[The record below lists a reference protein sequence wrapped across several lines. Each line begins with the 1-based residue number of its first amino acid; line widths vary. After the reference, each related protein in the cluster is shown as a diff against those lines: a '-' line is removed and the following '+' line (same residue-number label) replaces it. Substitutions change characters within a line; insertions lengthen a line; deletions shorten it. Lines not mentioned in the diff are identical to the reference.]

1 MIAAADVKYPKP
13 CSMASSTSQAWC
25 VLATT
30 ERLKPQIREG
40 SESGKQASLQL
51 RQRRDFAV
59 LRHEGKEVTDGNKFP
74 ILNDQGPHFCMR
86 ELEAF
91 SH

>member
-1 MIAAADVKYPKP
+1 MQHGLKHQSGLVCFGYDGTPF
-13 CSMASSTSQAWC
+13 
-25 VLATT
+25 
-30 ERLKPQIREG
+30 KPQIREG

-74 ILNDQGPHFCMR
+74 ILNNQGPHFCMR